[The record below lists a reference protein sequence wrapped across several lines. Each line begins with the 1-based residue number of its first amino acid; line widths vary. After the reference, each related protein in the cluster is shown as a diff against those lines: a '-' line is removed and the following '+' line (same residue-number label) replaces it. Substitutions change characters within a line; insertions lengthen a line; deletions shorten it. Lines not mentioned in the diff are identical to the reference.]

1 MFAIF
6 IVVVLTSWCSRWVGH
21 CYEST
26 ALLLADD
33 LTGVGVANDF
43 LLPGSVMCVFYGMNV
58 GLEKQVCEECGAV
71 IYVGP

>member
-1 MFAIF
+1 MR
-6 IVVVLTSWCSRWVGH
+6 RWVGH

-33 LTGVGVANDF
+33 LTGVG
-43 LLPGSVMCVFYGMNV
+43 VMCVFYGMNV

>member
-1 MFAIF
+1 MR
-6 IVVVLTSWCSRWVGH
+6 RWVGH

-43 LLPGSVMCVFYGMNV
+43 LLSGSVMCVFYGMNV
-58 GLEKQVCEECGAV
+58 GLKNK
-71 IYVGP
+71 YVKNVGL